1 MKKLFAL
8 LFTAVVTFG
17 TAAMAHAQELKVAVP
32 FDFEVNGAWL
42 PAATYSVARSLPN
55 DERVLVF
62 MGDHHGALAQASE
75 FEGYATGSK
84 LVFHKVGDEYFLS
97 DVVTTNGTLHF
108 SPSRKEKKL
117 AQNAQNLDPES
128 VTIVAGL

>member
-32 FDFEVNGAWL
+32 FDFVVNGTTL
-42 PAATYSVARSLPN
+42 PAATYTVERSLPN
-55 DERVLVF
+55 NDRGLAFV
-62 MGDHHGALAQASE
+62 GNHHGAVAIATELD
-75 FEGYATGSK
+75 GYATGTK

-97 DVVTTNGTLHF
+97 DVVTLNGTLHF
-108 SPSRKEKKL
+108 ARSSKEKKV
-117 AQNAQNLDPES
+117 AQNVEPES
-128 VTIVAGL
+128 VTILAGD